1 MKLRTQ
7 IRIAQFFG
15 AFVVARTIIGL
26 IFNL

>member
-1 MKLRTQ
+1 MTLKTQ

-15 AFVVARTIIGL
+15 AFVVVRTMVGL